1 MSFEYS
7 KPYRPIALC
16 LSKTDNILQ
25 PNIPRHIQTKK
36 PFGKAPSLKPM
47 LPPEI
52 TLTYC
57 LLPER
62 KSSKLHKIIKILSLS
77 ILFRRQ
83 IRIHLHT
90 PRLII
95 YKVEISV
102 IPMREVSVFNI
113 NIPVRL
119 YGIAYITILR

>member
-1 MSFEYS
+1 MPFEYS
-7 KPYRPIALC
+7 KPYRPIALS

-25 PNIPRHIQTKK
+25 PNIPRHIKTKK

-62 KSSKLHKIIKILSLS
+62 KSSKLHKIIKILSL
-77 ILFRRQ
+77 
-83 IRIHLHT
+83 
-90 PRLII
+90 
-95 YKVEISV
+95 
-102 IPMREVSVFNI
+102 
-113 NIPVRL
+113 
-119 YGIAYITILR
+119 AYSSAGKSGFTFTRPDSSYTKSR